1 MKSAAQLASKRAW
14 QIAALLLALSA
25 ATAEAQPKA
34 ASAERVLA
42 DAKAHAVAEH
52 KTIFLTFQAS
62 WCEPCH
68 QLESFLR
75 QPEMSEIF
83 EKYFVFAT
91 LNIAEE
97 GGQHPE
103 LESPGAE
110 VLLLKWGGASGDVV
124 AVPYIV
130 MLNEKAQPIINS
142 NRPVHGKQG
151 SDSIGY
157 PASQQEIYWFLVMLK
172 KSAPAMTE
180 EESRTIA
187 ARLKELAEDQADSA
201 RN

>member
-1 MKSAAQLASKRAW
+1 MKSASQLVSKKAW
-14 QIAALLLALSA
+14 QIVALLLALSA
-25 ATAEAQPKA
+25 GTAAAQPKA
-34 ASAERVLA
+34 PSAERVLA
-42 DAKAHAVAEH
+42 DAQAHAVAEH

-62 WCEPCH
+62 WCEPCR
-68 QLESFLR
+68 QLESFLC
-75 QPEMSEIF
+75 QPGMNAIF
-83 EKYFVFAT
+83 EKYFVFAA
-91 LNIAEE
+91 LHIAEE

-103 LESPGAE
+103 LQSPGAE
-110 VLLLKWGGASGDVV
+110 VLLLKWGGVSGEAV
-124 AVPYIV
+124 AIPYIV

-151 SDSIGY
+151 SESIGY

-180 EESRTIA
+180 EEGRTIA

>member
-1 MKSAAQLASKRAW
+1 MKSASQLVSKSAW
-14 QIAALLLALSA
+14 PIAALLLALNA

-75 QPEMSEIF
+75 QPEMSAIF

-91 LNIAEE
+91 LNIGEG

>member
-1 MKSAAQLASKRAW
+1 
-14 QIAALLLALSA
+14 
-25 ATAEAQPKA
+25 
-34 ASAERVLA
+34 
-42 DAKAHAVAEH
+42 
-52 KTIFLTFQAS
+52 
-62 WCEPCH
+62 
-68 QLESFLR
+68 
-75 QPEMSEIF
+75 
-83 EKYFVFAT
+83 
-91 LNIAEE
+91 
-97 GGQHPE
+97 
-103 LESPGAE
+103 
-110 VLLLKWGGASGDVV
+110 LKWGGASGDVV

-130 MLNEKAQPIINS
+130 MLNENAQPIINS